1 MKRQQEPPNAKAFTH
16 RLRLVRL
23 LSAVIMISL
32 PVAAR
37 AQKEAVSCG
46 CAGFVQKA
54 DNVSPLRM
62 LLAGATR
69 ISSAFGPR
77 ISPVFGTP
85 EMHTGVDIAAP
96 MGTPIHAAA
105 DGIISIAWL
114 CGGYGNYVRIRHGND
129 TSTGYAHAS
138 TFARGIYSGVH
149 VVAGQIIAYVGSTG
163 LSTGPHLHFE
173 VLVKGQP
180 VRPAC
185 ACTLTGP

>member
-1 MKRQQEPPNAKAFTH
+1 MPRRLHHEAMKKRKTLLLLTVALLPPLVPRAHSATAISAAFE
-16 RLRLVRL
+16 R
-23 LSAVIMISL
+23 
-32 PVAAR
+32 
-37 AQKEAVSCG
+37 CG
-46 CAGFVQKA
+46 CSYLVQSGSP
-54 DNVSPLRM
+54 SPLT
-62 LLAGATR
+62 LLLDTAAR

-96 MGTPIHAAA
+96 LGTPIHAAA

-129 TSTGYAHAS
+129 TATGYAHAS
-138 TFARGIYSGVH
+138 RFAKGIYSGVH
-149 VVAGQIIAYVGSTG
+149 VAAGQIIAYVGSTG